1 LSDRMPRHHLL
12 ALGML
17 LLALACFVLAVA
29 TNYWLLFFGIALW
42 GLHMG
47 FSQGI
52 LASMVADTANPTY
65 RGTAFG
71 VFNLVSGLGL
81 LLASAIAGALWD
93 FISPSASFVFGAVI
107 SILSVVLIISFANSP
122 SAGTSTPVTPLK

>member
-1 LSDRMPRHHLL
+1 
-12 ALGML
+12 
-17 LLALACFVLAVA
+17 
-29 TNYWLLFFGIALW
+29 
-42 GLHMG
+42 MG

-81 LLASAIAGALWD
+81 LLASVSAGALWD
-93 FISPSASFVFGAVI
+93 FISPSASFVFGAVL
-107 SILSVVLIISFANSP
+107 SILSVILIIRFGNNNLT
-122 SAGTSTPVTPLK
+122 GTSMPVTSMK

>member
-1 LSDRMPRHHLL
+1 MPRHHLL

-17 LLALACFVLAVA
+17 FLALACLAMAMA
-29 TNYWLLFFGIALW
+29 TYYWLLFFGIVLW

-52 LASMVADTANPTY
+52 LASMVADTANESF

-81 LLASAIAGALWD
+81 LLASVIAGGLWD
-93 FISPSASFVFGAVI
+93 YINPSASFIFGAGI
-107 SILSVVLIISFANSP
+107 SILSIPVIMRLSPRSIS
-122 SAGTSTPVTPLK
+122 SA